1 TRMEIP
7 RSKERRRGSGPSP
20 KERSEDS
27 SSREKLDARHP
38 LSKRN
43 REASRHQLEQ
53 HRLAPAGAACSESET
68 AYLSG
73 NPGGRLEARP
83 LTPKAHVA
91 QPCQPLGERQTSGAT
106 QPRQKYAGG
115 G

>member
-1 TRMEIP
+1 MEIP
-7 RSKERRRGSGPSP
+7 RSKDRRRGSGQSP
-20 KERSEDS
+20 KERGEDS

-53 HRLAPAGAACSESET
+53 HPLAPAGAACWESKIT
-68 AYLSG
+68 YLSG
-73 NPGGRLEARP
+73 NPGARLEAPP

-91 QPCQPLGERQTSGAT
+91 QPGQPPGQRSTTCAAPTLT
-106 QPRQKYAGG
+106 
-115 G
+115 